1 MTITDIVIGLV
12 VLAAVGAA
20 IAYIVREKKKGV
32 MCIGCPE
39 GGTCARKG
47 KGGCGCSIPEG
58 FKIEKK

>member
-1 MTITDIVIGLV
+1 MTITDIVIGLII
-12 VLAAVGAA
+12 VLAVGAA

-47 KGGCGCSIPEG
+47 KGGCSCTIPED
-58 FKIEKK
+58 FKLEK

>member
-39 GGTCARKG
+39 GGACARKG